1 VRHAAAVATLVALVA
16 PALAAADEAPT
27 LLPGGTAVIKN
38 THVGC
43 RVTSDSVTC
52 SKPGALS
59 ATLAKAGKVH
69 VAKGSRSLFAAG
81 PLMRL
86 GLDDGFM
93 TANAPIYC
101 HVYAA
106 PGRTVT
112 CSTIVPAGG
121 RPNTYGFDM
130 SDSSVVV
137 FRYDAAHVRHELR
150 TFHQG

>member
-1 VRHAAAVATLVALVA
+1 LRRVVAAAALVGLVV

-38 THVGC
+38 THVDC
-43 RVTSDSVTC
+43 RVTSVSVTC
-52 SKPGALS
+52 SKAGALT
-59 ATLAKAGKVH
+59 ATLVKAGKVH

-106 PGRTVT
+106 PSRTVT

-137 FRYDAAHVRHELR
+137 FRYDSAHVRHELR

>member
-1 VRHAAAVATLVALVA
+1 VRHAVAAAAFVALFT

-27 LLPGGTAVIKN
+27 LLPGGTATIKG
-38 THVGC
+38 THIAC
-43 RVTSDSVTC
+43 HTTSVSVTC
-52 SKPGALS
+52 SKPGGLT

-69 VAKGSRSLFAAG
+69 VASGSRSLFAAG
-81 PLMRL
+81 PSMRL
-86 GLDDGFM
+86 GVDDGFM

-101 HVYAA
+101 HVYVAQA
-106 PGRTVT
+106 RTIT

-130 SDSSVVV
+130 SDRSVVV
-137 FRYDAAHVRHELR
+137 FRYDSAHARHELR

>member
-1 VRHAAAVATLVALVA
+1 VRRAVAAAALVALVL

-27 LLPGGTAVIKN
+27 LLPGGTALIKG

-43 RVTSDSVTC
+43 RATSVSVTC
-52 SKPGALS
+52 SKTGALT
-59 ATLAKAGKVH
+59 ATLVKAGKVH

-81 PLMRL
+81 PVMRL
-86 GLDDGFM
+86 GIDGGFM

-101 HVYAA
+101 HVYVAQS
-106 PGRTVT
+106 RTVT

-137 FRYDAAHVRHELR
+137 FRYDSAHARHELR